1 MVSHHLAMFGGQWYN
16 VSGDVKYLMC
26 HVNSQNHVIE
36 GLYEWDIFMV
46 YHPKF
51 SGHRYCSSGDIMFLV
66 CHLIK
71 QDHIIKRSVD
81 YKKYKLSHHP
91 ANFGGY
97 RHCTSRD
104 IIVLVCHMIY

>member
-1 MVSHHLAMFGGQWYN
+1 
-16 VSGDVKYLMC
+16 
-26 HVNSQNHVIE
+26 
-36 GLYEWDIFMV
+36 MV

-51 SGHRYCSSGDIMFLV
+51 GGHRYCSSGDIMFLV

-91 ANFGGY
+91 AKFGGY

-104 IIVLVCHMIY
+104 IIVLVCHVIY